1 MLHHAPSPPFLFGGV
16 AVLQVASPKVDL
28 EKLRPCGWS
37 VRGYTFNKTSNNWW
51 LYYSYI
57 SSQFYNRIR
66 IWPLQQ
72 RRYNDKKYTPTNSP
86 QEYKNFFQPETQ
98 EYLKSVVFLT
108 WSIEV
113 WPLSLEIIEISH
125 KIQLKSTYRDQWNT
139 KPIRIHLQRN
149 LCRCLAVLNA
159 ESLRELEYRLFRTKF
174 ALYLSIHLHES
185 KASVTVTSNK
195 KLDAYLRSPG
205 LSVGNKLCFCACI
218 RLSSF

>member
-57 SSQFYNRIR
+57 SSEFYNRIR

-72 RRYNDKKYTPTNSP
+72 RRYNDEKYTPTNSP
-86 QEYKNFFQPETQ
+86 QGYKNLIQPETQ

-108 WSIEV
+108 WLIEV

-159 ESLRELEYRLFRTKF
+159 ESLRELEYRHEKWLFS
-174 ALYLSIHLHES
+174 L
-185 KASVTVTSNK
+185 
-195 KLDAYLRSPG
+195 
-205 LSVGNKLCFCACI
+205 
-218 RLSSF
+218 